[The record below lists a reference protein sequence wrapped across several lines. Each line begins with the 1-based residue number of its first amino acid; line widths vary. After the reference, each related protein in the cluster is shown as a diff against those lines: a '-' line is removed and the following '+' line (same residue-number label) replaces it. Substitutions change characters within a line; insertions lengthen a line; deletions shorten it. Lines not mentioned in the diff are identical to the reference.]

1 MSKMNETDLRRR
13 LGLLCEIE
21 PSPQRAGQALDRVRQ
36 MLSRPTPAADHRRTS
51 LWRIVERNWAAGLA
65 SAAAI
70 VLVVLLLLS
79 LFAGRWDGTTA
90 AYAKVTE
97 AVRRVPW
104 MHVRYSGYHLDAKG
118 NRTTAEGQLDTEI
131 WYSFNAQ
138 VMIYRYAG
146 GEIDYYDYARQEIQK
161 YNPIAKRIV
170 VSALPADMRP
180 FRMDSP
186 AGWLEKS
193 IEQITS
199 DGGSVTRE
207 TGQYEGREA
216 EVFEITAAV
225 RPEVATIHSRI
236 FVDRA
241 TFLPIAEEKAAI
253 NPKTGS
259 PQRVE
264 TGTFDCP
271 EQGPADIYALGLPR
285 DVPTISSLPLPPWS
299 EFGLAYES
307 YHREPPAEKY
317 AAVVT
322 REMIGLVESVQICYA
337 DGVHFRE
344 EQHSLYHRG
353 AIGAQWE
360 EQKGEFGDT
369 LDSILKWSRA
379 HKAYGAISI
388 SLFDGDHR
396 YSARRDEDGAWSGT
410 EQIVSDGGLTAEDFW
425 HLSHVAQLGWPEI
438 CGYADIIQDDYARDN
453 GLIRVEVDAGKGVLY
468 LNPDRDYICEQSI
481 PLEGQRYTVL
491 EFGRTDTGR
500 WYPKRIDNDGLKY
513 TVYLETN
520 PEFPEG
526 LFDPNS
532 LPKANHEA
540 TPVP

>member
-1 MSKMNETDLRRR
+1 MSRMNETDLRRR
-13 LGLLCEIE
+13 LGLLSGIE
-21 PSPQRAGQALDRVRQ
+21 PSPQRAGQALARVRQ
-36 MLSRPTPAADHRRTS
+36 TLSRPTPLADHRRMS
-51 LWRIVERNWAAGLA
+51 LWRIVKRNWAAGLA

-79 LFAGRWDGTTA
+79 LLTERWDGTTA
-90 AYAKVTE
+90 AYAKFTE
-97 AVRRVPW
+97 AVRCVPW
-104 MHVRYSGYHLDAKG
+104 MHMRYSGYDLNGEGK
-118 NRTTAEGQLDTEI
+118 RTTAEGQLDTEM

-138 VMIYRYAG
+138 VLIYRYAG
-146 GEIDYYDYARQEIQK
+146 GEVDYHDYARQEIHM
-161 YNPIAKRIV
+161 YNPVARRIV

-216 EVFEITAAV
+216 EIFEIAAAV

-241 TFLPIAEEKAAI
+241 TSLPIAEEKTYI
-253 NPKTGS
+253 NPKTGN

-264 TGTFDCP
+264 TGTFDYP
-271 EQGPADIYALGLPR
+271 EQGPADIYGLGLSR
-285 DVPTISSLPLPPWS
+285 DVPTISSLPLPSWS
-299 EFGLAYES
+299 EFRLTYES
-307 YHREPPAEKY
+307 DYREPPAEKY
-317 AAVVT
+317 VAIVT
-322 REMIGLVESVQICYA
+322 REMIGLVESVRICYA
-337 DGVHFRE
+337 DGAHFRE
-344 EQHSLYHRG
+344 EQHWLYHRG
-353 AIGAQWE
+353 DIGRQWE

-379 HKAYGAISI
+379 HKTYGDISI
-388 SLFDGDHR
+388 SLFDGDRH
-396 YSARRDEDGAWSGT
+396 YTARRDEDGAWSGT
-410 EQIVSDGGLTAEDFW
+410 EQIVLDVELTADDFW
-425 HLSHVAQLGWPEI
+425 HLFPVAQLGWPEI
-438 CGYADIIQDDYARDN
+438 RGYADIIQDDYAREN
-453 GLIRVEVDAGKGVLY
+453 GLIRVDHEKAAFY
-468 LNPDRDYICEQSI
+468 LNPERDYICEQLI
-481 PLEGQRYTVL
+481 PLEGQRCTVL

-500 WYPKRIDNDGLKY
+500 WYPKRIDNDALKY

-526 LFDPNS
+526 IFDPNR
-532 LPKANHEA
+532 LPKADPE
-540 TPVP
+540 TTTVP